1 MKKSK
6 STFYSQEFKWKVVQE
21 VLSGKYTKHEA
32 RRLYEIKS
40 NCAIL
45 YWIRQFQG
53 IENYRKDKEN
63 SHNFASMSNDKE
75 ILDLKNRIKELEEQN
90 RLAEQRSDLWL
101 TMIEV
106 AEERLN
112 IDIKGKSGVQ
122 LYKSSSKNNPS
133 QK

>member
-21 VLSGKYTKHEA
+21 VLNGKYTKQEA
-32 RRLYEIKS
+32 RKLYEIKS

-53 IENYRKDKEN
+53 IENYRQDKEN
-63 SHNFASMSNDKE
+63 NNNFASMSKDKE
-75 ILDLKNRIKELEEQN
+75 LQDLKNRIKELEEQN